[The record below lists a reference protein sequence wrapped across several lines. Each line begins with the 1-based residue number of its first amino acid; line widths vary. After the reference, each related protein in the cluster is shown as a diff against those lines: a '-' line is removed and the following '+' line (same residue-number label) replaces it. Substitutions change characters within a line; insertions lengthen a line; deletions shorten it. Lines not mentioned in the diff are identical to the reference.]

1 MTKVYF
7 ISGLGAD
14 ERAFQSLELKG
25 IEPIHLSW
33 MEPKKNET
41 MQAYAKRMAARIT
54 TPDPI
59 IVGLSFGGMMAIEI
73 AKCISVKKIILISS
87 AKNNKELPPY
97 FTICRYV
104 PLHKLL
110 PLRLISLHTKG
121 MFYVFGTRTEEQK
134 KNLQNIIKGTVSGF
148 NKWAID
154 KVVKWN
160 NKDTPKNVIH
170 IHGDTDNL
178 LPYRYIKADYTIEKG
193 GHFMI
198 VNQANE
204 LSALLQKL
212 IVQ

>member
-41 MQAYAKRMAARIT
+41 MQAYAKRMAGRIT

-73 AKCISVKKIILISS
+73 AQCISVKRIILISS

-97 FTICRYV
+97 FTICRYI

-160 NKDTPKNVIH
+160 NKDTPENVVH

-204 LSALLQKL
+204 LSVLLQKL